1 LGWEFI
7 PTLFALNTNTK
18 TMRTITFEGKKI
30 NFDLS
35 LGCINDVYVKE
46 LNCDFNNLI
55 SINQFTNDLPKLIEI
70 SRDILLSGHIYWLFC
85 NGEGEKAEEMLT
97 KIKSSKMIAT
107 KWVLVAKVDNV
118 LEWISKDFIP
128 SDVELPLDD
137 NKVKK
142 KKS

>member
-1 LGWEFI
+1 VGIYSCPFC
-7 PTLFALNTNTK
+7 FNTNTK

-35 LGCINDVYVKE
+35 LGSINDVYVKE
-46 LNCDFNNLI
+46 LNCDFNDLVNI
-55 SINQFTNDLPKLIEI
+55 KDYTNDLPKLIEI
-70 SRDILLSGHIYWLFC
+70 SRDILLSGHIYYLFC
-85 NGEGEKAEEMLT
+85 NGHDEKAEELLS

-107 KWVLVAKVDNV
+107 KWVLVAKIDNV

-128 SDVELPLDD
+128 SDVELPSEE

-142 KKS
+142 KKL

>member
-1 LGWEFI
+1 
-7 PTLFALNTNTK
+7 
-18 TMRTITFEGKKI
+18 MRTITFEGKKI

-46 LNCDFNNLI
+46 LNCDFDNLV
-55 SINQFTNDLPKLIEI
+55 SINAFTDNLPKLIEI

-85 NGEGEKAEEMLT
+85 NGYEEDAQKLLD

-128 SDVELPLDD
+128 SDVELPIDD
-137 NKVKK
+137 SKVKK
-142 KKS
+142 KKL